1 MREMDVAPMDTTPGI
16 SRRSLMLAG
25 AGMALPLL
33 GACTQ
38 QTALPLAS
46 WGLDLE
52 TDGLWQRQ
60 LWMNALGPRLTGN
73 PAHLAF
79 IDHIATE
86 LRSMD
91 LEVLED
97 VQRFTRWEVRSSA
110 LASIGGNEE
119 AHELPIASEY
129 PYSASTGPGGVTG
142 RIIHGGAVGDK
153 LPDIDLEG
161 AILYLDAPAPTLP
174 FGDYYADV
182 RRYGSL
188 REFPAE
194 VTQAS
199 GQIVSAP
206 GLENFAERGIKA
218 VVFGW
223 TNVSEEQAKG
233 QYIPFN
239 RSLQPIPGL
248 WVGPAAAARLKL
260 LAGRDAEIR
269 LTLDADLVPAAQS
282 RTLYTLVP
290 GASDKLI
297 VVTTHTDGPNAV
309 EENGALA
316 MLAMVRSLLR
326 QNPASR
332 RYSVLF
338 LFASGHFVGPEAKST
353 DRFLEIHP
361 DIRDRAIAG
370 LAVEHLGGLEWQDD
384 SRGHYAATGEAEA
397 SLIFAHGEGMADIA
411 ISAARASTD
420 RRGAV
425 VRPKDLSHFFG
436 EGRALARAGIPTIGF
451 IPAPSYLLACGSNG
465 HIEKLDR
472 GLFEAQVALCRDLL
486 NDLLRSA

>member
-1 MREMDVAPMDTTPGI
+1 MTHGV
-16 SRRSLMLAG
+16 SRRSLLLAG

-33 GACTQ
+33 GGCTQ
-38 QTALPLAS
+38 LPALRLPPR
-46 WGLDLE
+46 GLDLE
-52 TDGLWQRQ
+52 ADGLWQSQ

-79 IDHIATE
+79 IDHIAAE
-86 LRSMD
+86 LRKMD
-91 LEVLED
+91 REVLED
-97 VQRFTRWEVRSSA
+97 VQHFTRWEVRRSA
-110 LASIGGNEE
+110 IASVGSNKE
-119 AHELPIASEY
+119 ACELPVASEY
-129 PYSASTGPGGVTG
+129 PYSAATGQDGISGKIV
-142 RIIHGGAVGDK
+142 HGGAVGDA

-161 AILYLDAPAPTLP
+161 VILYLDAPVPALP

-182 RRYGSL
+182 RPYGSL

-206 GLENFAERGIKA
+206 GLEAFAERGIKA

-223 TNVSEEQAKG
+223 TNISEEQAKG

-239 RSLQPIPGL
+239 RALQPIPGL
-248 WVGPAAAARLKL
+248 WVGPAVATQLKE
-260 LAGRDAEIR
+260 LAGKDAEIR
-269 LTLDADLVPAAQS
+269 ITLDAHLVPAAQS

-290 GASDKLI
+290 GASDKLV
-297 VVTTHTDGPNAV
+297 VVTTHTDGPNAI

-316 MLAMVRSLLR
+316 MLAMVGNLLR
-326 QNPASR
+326 QDHGSR

-338 LFASGHFVGPEAKST
+338 LFSSGHFVGPEAKST

-361 DIRDRAIAG
+361 DIRDQAIAG
-370 LAVEHLGGLEWQDD
+370 LAVEHLGGLEWKDD
-384 SRGHYAATGEAEA
+384 SNGHYVATGEAEN

-411 ISAARASTD
+411 ISAAKASTD

-425 VRPKDLSHFFG
+425 VLPKDLSHFFG
-436 EGRALARAGIPTIGF
+436 EGRSLARAGIPTIGF
-451 IPAPSYLLACGSNG
+451 LPAPSYLLACGSNG

-472 GLFEAQVALCRDLL
+472 DLFEAQVALCWDIL
-486 NDLLRSA
+486 NNLLRSV

>member
-1 MREMDVAPMDTTPGI
+1 MTHGV
-16 SRRSLMLAG
+16 SRRSLLLAG

-33 GACTQ
+33 SGCTQ
-38 QTALPLAS
+38 LPALWLPPPR
-46 WGLDLE
+46 GLNLE
-52 TDGLWQRQ
+52 ADGLWQRQ

-79 IDHIATE
+79 IDHIAAE
-86 LRSMD
+86 LHAMD
-91 LEVLED
+91 LEVRED
-97 VQRFTRWEVRSSA
+97 VQHFTRWEVRRSA
-110 LASIGGNEE
+110 LVSIDRDKE
-119 AHELPIASEY
+119 AVELPIASEY
-129 PYSASTGPGGVTG
+129 PYSAGTGKEG
-142 RIIHGGAVGDK
+142 IIGKIVYGGAVGDK

-161 AILYLDAPAPTLP
+161 AILYLDAPAPALP
-174 FGDYYADV
+174 FGKFYADV
-182 RRYGSL
+182 RPYGSL
-188 REFPAE
+188 REFPME

-206 GLENFAERGIKA
+206 GLEDFAKRGIKA

-223 TNVSEEQAKG
+223 TNVSEGQAKG

-239 RSLQPIPGL
+239 RALQPIPGL
-248 WVGPAAAARLKL
+248 WVGPTVAAHLKK
-260 LAGRDAEIR
+260 LAKRDVSIR
-269 LTLDADLVPAAQS
+269 ITLDADLVPAAQS

-297 VVTTHTDGPNAV
+297 VVTTHTDGPNAI

-316 MLAMVRSLLR
+316 MLAMMHNLLR
-326 QNPASR
+326 QDPASR

-361 DIRDRAIAG
+361 DIRERAIAG
-370 LAVEHLGGLEWQDD
+370 LAVEHLGGLEWIDD
-384 SRGHYAATGEAEA
+384 SNGRYAATGEAET

-411 ISAARASTD
+411 ISAAEASAD

-436 EGRALARAGIPTIGF
+436 EGRALARAGIPSIGF
-451 IPAPSYLLACGSNG
+451 IPAPSYLLAGGPNG
-465 HIEKLDR
+465 HVEKLDR
-472 GLFEAQVALCRDLL
+472 GLFEAQTGLCQDLL
-486 NDLLRSA
+486 DKLLSSA

>member
-1 MREMDVAPMDTTPGI
+1 MKYGV
-16 SRRSLMLAG
+16 SRRSLLLAG

-33 GACTQ
+33 AGCGH
-38 QTALPLAS
+38 LPTVRLPPR
-46 WGLDLE
+46 GLDLE
-52 TDGLWQRQ
+52 ADGLWQRQ

-79 IDHIATE
+79 IDHIAAE
-86 LRSMD
+86 LRAMD

-97 VQRFTRWEVRSSA
+97 VQRFTRWEVRRSA
-110 LASIGGNEE
+110 IASLDRNEE
-119 AHELPIASEY
+119 THELPVASEY
-129 PYSASTGPGGVTG
+129 PYSAATGQDGISGQIV
-142 RIIHGGAVGDK
+142 HGGAVGND

-161 AILYLDAPAPTLP
+161 AILYLDAPVPTLP
-174 FGDYYADV
+174 FGEYYADV

-206 GLENFAERGIKA
+206 GLEGFAERGIKA

-223 TNVSEEQAKG
+223 TNISEEQAKS

-248 WVGPAAAARLKL
+248 WVGPAVAAHLKL

-269 LTLDADLVPAAQS
+269 LTLDARLVPAAQS

-290 GASDKLI
+290 GESDKLV
-297 VVTTHTDGPNAV
+297 VVTTHTDGPNAI

-316 MLAMVRSLLR
+316 MLAMARNLLR
-326 QNPASR
+326 QDPALR
-332 RYSVLF
+332 RHSVLF

-361 DIRDRAIAG
+361 HIRDQAIAG
-370 LAVEHLGGLEWQDD
+370 LAVEHLGGLEWKDD
-384 SRGHYAATGEAEA
+384 SNGHYAATGEAET

-411 ISAARASTD
+411 ISAAKASTD

-436 EGRALARAGIPTIGF
+436 EGRSLARAGIPTIGF
-451 IPAPSYLLACGSNG
+451 LPAPSYLLACGSNG

-472 GLFEAQVALCRDLL
+472 ELFEAQVALCWNLL
-486 NDLLRSA
+486 NNLLKSV